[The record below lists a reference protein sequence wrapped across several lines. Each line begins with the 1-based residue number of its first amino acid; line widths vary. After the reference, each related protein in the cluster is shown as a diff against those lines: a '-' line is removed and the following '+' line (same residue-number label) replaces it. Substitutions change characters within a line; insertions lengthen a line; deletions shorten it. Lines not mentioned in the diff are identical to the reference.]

1 MGVVEGA
8 KWGLGGKEGEGEGGQ
23 EVAYLQSDVVSV
35 VKLHLAQLKSKLH
48 LLASLLSTRAF
59 YDFYLFAAPRKRVS
73 VAPPLSRGV
82 CGWHIKVKKEGAW
95 PRAKYK
101 CVCTHF
107 DGDGDGDG
115 DGRISGISA
124 QSIWGKC

>member
-1 MGVVEGA
+1 MGSR
-8 KWGLGGKEGEGEGGQ
+8 WQGGGGGGGQ

-73 VAPPLSRGV
+73 VAPLYP
-82 CGWHIKVKKEGAW
+82 EA
-95 PRAKYK
+95 
-101 CVCTHF
+101 CV
-107 DGDGDGDG
+107 G
-115 DGRISGISA
+115 GILR
-124 QSIWGKC
+124 